1 MKNSIKVFGLFALFL
16 ILFSCSSS
24 DGENSPDVIP
34 TGEPI
39 EFTGEWSAEKAV
51 FDIEFE
57 DLTETADFIA
67 EGGSINLNVE
77 ENGSFSIQFVLG
89 QNSESITGQMSINDD
104 LLTIVFDYSLS
115 DRSYF
120 EVHHTDNILEIDGG
134 PLEYDFD
141 DDGTPE
147 PALVSF
153 RFISNQ

>member
-1 MKNSIKVFGLFALFL
+1 MKNSIKALGLSALFL
-16 ILFSCSSS
+16 IIFSCSSS
-24 DGENSPDVIP
+24 EDENSPEVIP
-34 TGEPI
+34 TGQPI

-67 EGGSINLNVE
+67 EGGSINLTVE
-77 ENGSFSIQFVLG
+77 ENGRFSIQFVLG
-89 QNSESITGQMSINDD
+89 QNSENITGQMSLNDD
-104 LLTIVFDYSLS
+104 LLTIVFDYSPS

-141 DDGTPE
+141 MDGNPE

-153 RFISNQ
+153 RFISN

>member
-1 MKNSIKVFGLFALFL
+1 MKNSIKAFGLFALFL
-16 ILFSCSSS
+16 FLFSCSSS

-57 DLTETADFIA
+57 NFTETADFIA

-104 LLTIVFDYSLS
+104 LLTIVFDYSPS